1 MVRLT
6 WTQGALDGL
15 NEIAEYI
22 AVSNLY
28 AAKKL
33 VQTVFEKV
41 SRLEDFP
48 ESGRIPEELSGS
60 AYREVIVSPC
70 RIFYNIDRGQVF
82 VLYVLREERD
92 LRRYL
97 VEFGVA

>member
-6 WTQGALDGL
+6 WTEGALDGL
-15 NEIAEYI
+15 TQIAEYV
-22 AVSNLY
+22 AVSNPF

-33 VQTVFEKV
+33 VQTVFDKV
-41 SRLEDFP
+41 SRLEHFP

-60 AYREVIVSPC
+60 GYREVVVSPC

-97 VEFGVA
+97 VECGVA